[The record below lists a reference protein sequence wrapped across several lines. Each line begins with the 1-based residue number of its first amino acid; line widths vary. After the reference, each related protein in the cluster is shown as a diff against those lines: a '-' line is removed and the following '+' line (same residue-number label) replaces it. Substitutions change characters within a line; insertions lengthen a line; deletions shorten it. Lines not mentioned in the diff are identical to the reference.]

1 MRMIERCLCANATP
15 TALWAGVHC
24 DIFLGGMMGHG
35 DEYKRLNGLTRG
47 GCAVSLGVKLAV
59 SAFDVQL
66 S

>member
-1 MRMIERCLCANATP
+1 
-15 TALWAGVHC
+15 
-24 DIFLGGMMGHG
+24 MGHG

-47 GCAVSLGVKLAV
+47 GCAVSLGVKLAL